1 MSSAPPAA
9 TGLREAKRSLRAR
22 VLKARDGLSS
32 AERASASQAIA
43 ATLSQRPDF
52 DSARVVLLTLPFGS
66 EWDTRLLLAAALGR
80 GKTVAAPRVNVAR
93 RMLELH
99 ELRDAEADVCPGY
112 RGIPEPRSECPKTA
126 LAAIDWILVPGVAF
140 DAQGRRVGYGGGYY
154 DRLLPTL
161 PASALRVAG
170 AFEVQIVD
178 RVPTAPHDLALDTI
192 VTEARVIVP
201 APR

>member
-1 MSSAPPAA
+1 MSSASPSA

-22 VLKARDGLSS
+22 VLKARDALSP

-66 EWDTRLLLAAALGR
+66 EWDTRLLLAAALAR

-99 ELRDAEADVCPGY
+99 ELRDAGLDVCPGY
-112 RGIPEPRSECPKTA
+112 RGIPEPRGECPKIA

-161 PASALRVAG
+161 PASAQRVAG
-170 AFEVQIVD
+170 AFEL
-178 RVPTAPHDLALDTI
+178 PHDLALDTI